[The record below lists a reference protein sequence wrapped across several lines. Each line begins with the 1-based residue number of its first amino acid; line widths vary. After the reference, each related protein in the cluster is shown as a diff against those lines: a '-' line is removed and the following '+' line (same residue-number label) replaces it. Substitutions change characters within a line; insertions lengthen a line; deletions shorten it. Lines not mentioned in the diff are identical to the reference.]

1 MAILSDQHMHSTYSG
16 DAKNSMEDMILSAI
30 DKGLSNIC
38 FTEHMDFGYPYD
50 KSNGELKPGDFDLN
64 TDAYLYELLTMRA
77 KYEDKI
83 RIGFGVE
90 IGLDLEEVRN
100 NAIYARSH
108 EFDLI
113 IASLHM
119 VDKVDPYYHEYFAD
133 KSEEEAY
140 GLYFTRMYEN
150 LLKFENFDILGHL
163 DYIVRYGPNR
173 DANYKYEIYK
183 DTIDKILKYLI
194 EHEKGLEIN
203 TAGLR
208 KGLKDIHPALDI
220 LKRYKELG
228 GEIVTVG
235 SDAHSTG
242 TIASDFDK
250 AEEALRECGFRYY
263 SIIEN
268 RIAEYK
274 KLGM

>member
-16 DAKNSMEDMILSAI
+16 DAKDSMENMILSAI
-30 DKGLSNIC
+30 DKGLTNIS
-38 FTEHMDFGYPYD
+38 FTEHMDFGYPYLE
-50 KSNGELKPGDFDLN
+50 GEEGIFDLN

-83 RIGFGVE
+83 RVGFGVE
-90 IGLDLEEVRN
+90 LGLDLDEVRN
-100 NAIYARSH
+100 NAIYAKSH

-113 IASLHM
+113 IASIHM
-119 VDKVDPYYHEYFAD
+119 VDKVDPYYPEYFKD
-133 KSEEEAY
+133 KTEEEAY

-150 LLKFENFDILGHL
+150 LLKFENFDVLGHI
-163 DYIVRYGPNR
+163 DYIVRYGPNK
-173 DANYKYEIYK
+173 DENYRYEVYK
-183 DTIDKILKYLI
+183 DTIDSILKYLV

-208 KGLKDIHPALDI
+208 KGLKQVHPYLDV

-235 SDAHSTG
+235 SDAHG
-242 TIASDFDK
+242 VDAIASNFDK
-250 AEEALRECGFRYY
+250 AEEALKECGFKYY

-274 KLGM
+274 KLT

>member
-16 DAKNSMEDMILSAI
+16 DAKDTMETMILSAI
-30 DKGLSNIC
+30 DKGLTHIS
-38 FTEHMDFGYPYD
+38 FTEHMDFGYPYL
-50 KSNGELKPGDFDLN
+50 KGEEGMFELN

-77 KYEDKI
+77 KYQDKI
-83 RIGFGVE
+83 RITFGVE
-90 IGLDLEEVRN
+90 LGLDLAEVRN
-100 NAIYARSH
+100 NAIYAKSH

-113 IASLHM
+113 IASIHT
-119 VDKVDPYYHEYFAD
+119 VDKVDPYYPQYFEG
-133 KSEEEAY
+133 KTEEEAY

-150 LLKFENFDILGHL
+150 LLKFENFDILGHI
-163 DYIVRYGPNR
+163 DYIVRYGPNK
-173 DANYKYEIYK
+173 DENYRYEVYK

-208 KGLKDIHPALDI
+208 RGLKQVHPYLDV
-220 LKRYKELG
+220 LKKYKELG

-235 SDAHSTG
+235 SDAHNRDD
-242 TIASDFDK
+242 IAKGFDK
-250 AEEALRECGFRYY
+250 AEEALKECGFKYY

-274 KLGM
+274 KLA

>member
-1 MAILSDQHMHSTYSG
+1 
-16 DAKNSMEDMILSAI
+16 MENMILSAI
-30 DKGLSNIC
+30 DKGLTNIS
-38 FTEHMDFGYPYD
+38 FTEHMDYGYPYLE
-50 KSNGELKPGDFDLN
+50 GEEGIFDLN

-83 RIGFGVE
+83 RVGFGVE
-90 IGLDLEEVRN
+90 LGLDLDEVRN
-100 NAIYARSH
+100 NAIYAKSH

-113 IASLHM
+113 IASIHT
-119 VDKVDPYYHEYFAD
+119 VDKVDPYYPEYFKD
-133 KSEEEAY
+133 KTEEEAY

-150 LLKFENFDILGHL
+150 LLKFENFDVLGHI
-163 DYIVRYGPNR
+163 DYIVRYGPNK
-173 DANYKYEIYK
+173 DENYRYEVYK
-183 DTIDKILKYLI
+183 DTIDSILKYLV

-208 KGLKDIHPALDI
+208 KGLKQVHPYLDV

-235 SDAHSTG
+235 SDAHG
-242 TIASDFDK
+242 VDAIASNFDK
-250 AEEALRECGFRYY
+250 AEEALKECGFKYY

-274 KLGM
+274 KLT